1 MMLKCSYQE
10 GGGTCMDIREQVID
24 CVMLAVQ
31 KLVTEDI
38 YNAVQ
43 DILSVELNK
52 YELTERCTEV
62 ATVDT
67 TADTLLKHFA
77 VVKSLEGIADTTIQ
91 RYVREN
97 KKLLDFLNMPLEEI
111 KTNDIRVY
119 IASRRKA
126 GVCNRTL
133 DGIRRCFSSFFG
145 WLQKEEYIMGNPCAS
160 LKQIKYRKEIKKPF
174 SAIELEKIRMGCK
187 TKRDLALVSFLYSTG
202 CRVSEVARLNVS
214 DIDFETQEIT
224 VLGKGDKE
232 RTVYLT
238 DVAKMH
244 LKEYLVERRD
254 FSEALF
260 VGKGSSRLGKS
271 GIEAILKRIEKRTG
285 VKNIHP
291 HRFRRTLATNLL
303 DRGMNIQDVAEI
315 LGHADL
321 KTTQIYCFI
330 SKSNVKTA
338 YRKYAA

>member
-1 MMLKCSYQE
+1 
-10 GGGTCMDIREQVID
+10 MDIREQVINNIML
-24 CVMLAVQ
+24 VMQ
-31 KLVTEDI
+31 KLVAVEV
-38 YNAVQ
+38 YNALQ
-43 DILSVELNK
+43 DVLSVELNK

-62 ATVDT
+62 ATVDNSP
-67 TADTLLKHFA
+67 DVLLKSFA
-77 VVKSLEGIADTTIQ
+77 VVKSLEGIADTTIE
-91 RYVREN
+91 RYMREN
-97 KKLLDFLNMPLEEI
+97 KKLLDFLNMPIEDI
-111 KTNDIRVY
+111 RTNDIRVY

-126 GVCNRTL
+126 GVSNRTL
-133 DGIRRCFSSFFG
+133 DGMRRCYSSFFG
-145 WLQKEEYIMGNPCAS
+145 WLQKEEYIVRNPCAS

-174 SAIELEKIRMGCK
+174 SAIELEKIRMGCE

-202 CRVSEVARLNVS
+202 CRVSEVARLNLS
-214 DIDFETQEIT
+214 DVDFETQEVT

-238 DVAKMH
+238 DVAVMH
-244 LKEYLVERRD
+244 LREYLVERRD

-260 VGKGSSRLGKS
+260 TGKGTKRLGKS
-271 GIEAILKRIEKRTG
+271 GIEAILKRLEKKTG
-285 VKNIHP
+285 VKNVHP

-330 SKSNVKTA
+330 SKTNVKTA

>member
-1 MMLKCSYQE
+1 MLKCSYQE
-10 GGGTCMDIREQVID
+10 GGAYMDMREQIINNVL
-24 CVMLAVQ
+24 LAMQ
-31 KLVTEDI
+31 KLVAVDV
-38 YNAVQ
+38 YNTLQ
-43 DILSVELNK
+43 DVLSVELNK

-62 ATVDT
+62 ATVDNS
-67 TADTLLKHFA
+67 ADNLLKTFA
-77 VVKSLEGIADTTIQ
+77 VVKSLEGIADTTID
-91 RYVREN
+91 RYMREN
-97 KKLLDFLNMPLEEI
+97 KKLLDFLNMPIEDI
-111 KTNDIRVY
+111 RTNDIRVY

-133 DGIRRCFSSFFG
+133 DGMRRCFSSFFG
-145 WLQKEEYIMGNPCAS
+145 WLQKEEYIVRNPCAS

-174 SAIELEKIRMGCK
+174 SATELEKIRMACES
-187 TKRDLALVSFLYSTG
+187 KRDLALVSFLYSTG
-202 CRVSEVARLNVS
+202 CRVSEVARLNMS
-214 DIDFETQEIT
+214 DVDFEMKEIT

-238 DVAKMH
+238 DVAVMH
-244 LKEYLVERRD
+244 LRAYLIERKD

-260 VGKGSSRLGKS
+260 TGKGTGRLGKS
-271 GIEAILKRIEKRTG
+271 GIEAILRRIGKKAD
-285 VKNIHP
+285 VQNVHP

-330 SKSNVKTA
+330 SKSNVKTS
-338 YRKYAA
+338 YKKYAA

>member
-1 MMLKCSYQE
+1 MLKCSYQE
-10 GGGTCMDIREQVID
+10 GGAYMDMREQIINNVL
-24 CVMLAVQ
+24 LAMQ
-31 KLVTEDI
+31 KLVAVDV
-38 YNAVQ
+38 YNTLQ
-43 DILSVELNK
+43 DVLSVELNK

-62 ATVDT
+62 ATVDNS
-67 TADTLLKHFA
+67 ADNLLKTFA
-77 VVKSLEGIADTTIQ
+77 VVKSLEGIADTTID
-91 RYVREN
+91 RYMREN
-97 KKLLDFLNMPLEEI
+97 KKLLDFLNMPIEDI
-111 KTNDIRVY
+111 RTNDIRVY

-126 GVCNRTL
+126 GVSNRSL
-133 DGIRRCFSSFFG
+133 DGMRRCYSSFFG
-145 WLQKEEYIMGNPCAS
+145 WLQKEEYIVRNPCAS

-174 SAIELEKIRMGCK
+174 SAIELEKIRMGCEN
-187 TKRDLALVSFLYSTG
+187 KRDLALVSFLYSTG
-202 CRVSEVARLNVS
+202 CRVSEVARLNMS
-214 DIDFETQEIT
+214 DIDFETQEVK

-238 DVAKMH
+238 DVAIMH
-244 LKEYLVERRD
+244 LREYLVERKD

-260 VGKGSSRLGKS
+260 TGKGTARLGKT
-271 GIEAILKRIEKRTG
+271 GIRAILKRIEKKTG
-285 VKNIHP
+285 VRNVHP

-330 SKSNVKTA
+330 SKNNVKNA